1 MTGLNTRVRPCLTQI
16 IHLTVALNTME
27 LMWEEM
33 VPVDII
39 GMDAISVIPVLPQ
52 YMIQPIRVSV
62 VYRTLINLVD

>member
-1 MTGLNTRVRPCLTQI
+1 
-16 IHLTVALNTME
+16 ME

-39 GMDAISVIPVLPQ
+39 GMDAISVIPVLPR
-52 YMIQPIRVSV
+52 YMIQPIRVSE